1 MLIFQSITAL
11 NRSFVTTAMLKKQR
25 FMTKYWLKT
34 KHQYYY
40 IFGGE
45 RNN

>member
-1 MLIFQSITAL
+1 MLIFQIIKGL
-11 NRSFVTTAMLKKQR
+11 NRNFVTTAMLKKQR
-25 FMTKYWLKT
+25 LMTKYWLKT

-45 RNN
+45 GNN

>member
-1 MLIFQSITAL
+1 MLTFQIIRAL
-11 NRSFVTTAMLKKQR
+11 NRHFVTTAMLKKQR
-25 FMTKYWLKT
+25 LMTKYWLKT

-45 RNN
+45 GNN